1 MRADSIMRR
10 VNPARLS
17 GRSRLIRRWLG
28 AGAYPFLSRWLDP
41 SRQFSQ
47 IVYAQ
52 LLPKLVPT
60 GAAWLDAGCGH
71 QVFKISSTHE
81 EDQIALRTN
90 LAVGCDL
97 DYQALQAHRSLRLR
111 TCCDLRRLPFKTET
125 FDLVTLNYVAEHLE
139 EPQATFAELARILRP
154 GGRLVVVTPHALGY
168 FVRLSRLGRKLLSES
183 LIRKFIRLRE
193 YRSSEDIFPTF
204 YRANTQEDIS
214 RQMAEAGLTE
224 ESFEML
230 RDPAVFN
237 FIAPLAASELLVMRL
252 LALLGFRKLVEGTM
266 IGVYRRS
273 PVQITCTGYDAQI
286 STRTADGGRVGLG

>member
-1 MRADSIMRR
+1 
-10 VNPARLS
+10 VNPACLT
-17 GRSRLIRRWLG
+17 GRSRWIRRWLG

-41 SRQFSQ
+41 GRRYSQ
-47 IVYAQ
+47 IAYAQ
-52 LLPKLVPT
+52 LLSKLVPA

-81 EDQIALRTN
+81 EDQIVLRTS

-97 DYQALQAHRSLRLR
+97 DYPALHAHRSLRLR
-111 TCCDLRRLPFKTET
+111 ACCDLRRLPFGNEA

-139 EPQATFAELARILRP
+139 ESQATFAELARTLRP

-168 FVRLSRLGRKLLSES
+168 FVRLSRLARRFLSES

-204 YRANTQEDIS
+204 YRANTREDIL
-214 RQMAEAGLTE
+214 RQMEGAGLTE
-224 ESFEML
+224 ESFQML

-237 FIAPLAASELLVMRL
+237 FIAPLAALELLVMRL
-252 LALLGFRKLVEGTM
+252 LTLLGFRKLVEGTL

-273 PVQITCTGYDAQI
+273 PVHVSCTGHDAQI
-286 STRTADGGRVGLG
+286 SLPTAGGGKVGLR